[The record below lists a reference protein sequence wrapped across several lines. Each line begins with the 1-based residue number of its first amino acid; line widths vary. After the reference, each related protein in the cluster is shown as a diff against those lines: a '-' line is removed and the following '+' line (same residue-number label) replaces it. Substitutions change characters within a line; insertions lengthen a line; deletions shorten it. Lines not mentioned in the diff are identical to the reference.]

1 MVGDNYYVG
10 KNTLS
15 DGDILITKFG
25 DSEQYRVHETGEL
38 SGVYYV
44 NQGYCQFRPIE
55 VLYKNKEYSIVSD
68 HTANGL
74 SAYDHIVVDPTYL
87 NDDDF
92 IE

>member
-55 VLYKNKEYSIVSD
+55 GVYKIKEYSIVSD
-68 HTANGL
+68 HTVNGL

>member
-44 NQGYCQFRPIE
+44 NQGYCQFRQIE
-55 VLYKNKEYSIVSD
+55 VLYKTRSTPLFQTIQQMVCLRM
-68 HTANGL
+68 TIL
-74 SAYDHIVVDPTYL
+74 LWTQRI
-87 NDDDF
+87 
-92 IE
+92 

>member
-1 MVGDNYYVG
+1 M
-10 KNTLS
+10 
-15 DGDILITKFG
+15 
-25 DSEQYRVHETGEL
+25 
-38 SGVYYV
+38 YYV

-68 HTANGL
+68 HTVNGL